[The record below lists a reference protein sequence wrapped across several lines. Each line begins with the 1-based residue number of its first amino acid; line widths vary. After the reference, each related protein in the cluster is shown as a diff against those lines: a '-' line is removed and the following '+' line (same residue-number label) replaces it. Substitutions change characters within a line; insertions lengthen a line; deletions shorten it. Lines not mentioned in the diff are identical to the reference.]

1 MIPKYDSEKV
11 QKLLKYDLKITH
23 KRALLVYGCSSLSG
37 YLVQDNVTI
46 EGLVIHDLVFAV
58 VTNELAKTFLYSP
71 CNGLIGTA
79 IDGVVPTF
87 YKIGF
92 QDLVDFVVF
101 SFSAWLAMP
110 YFKNL

>member
-1 MIPKYDSEKV
+1 MTNKRLFGMECDIY
-11 QKLLKYDLKITH
+11 ITNLGD
-23 KRALLVYGCSSLSG
+23 RIYGCSSLSG

-101 SFSAWLAMP
+101 SFSAWLAMLLLM
-110 YFKNL
+110 KMVS